1 MAQDAP
7 GGACEPAQASG
18 GVPGPVSP
26 LSAVLDAPRCDLL
39 SRPRHVLA
47 HALTFVRAAEE
58 TSRSPAS
65 WPLTVAGSR
74 SGVVKLPLVNPHATS
89 EVRHGTHHPVT
100 SCALCLT
107 SFCRAATRWTAL
119 WARGA
124 AHSSGVGV
132 RPSARSGRWVQPPFR
147 PPSPLSGQLLGS
159 LCVIFRLRPRNP
171 GCSADALPAIA
182 QGCGRN
188 QPKQSSRT
196 SLRYIG
202 VAPRRSATPG
212 SGSVRC
218 YATMQTDF
226 RRMVFPSD
234 FAWT

>member
-1 MAQDAP
+1 MAQGAP

-124 AHSSGVGV
+124 DHSSGVGGASISPV
-132 RPSARSGRWVQPPFR
+132 REVGSAAFPPTEPTLWSVAGLVVCDFSSAAAKSR
-147 PPSPLSGQLLGS
+147 LL
-159 LCVIFRLRPRNP
+159 C
-171 GCSADALPAIA
+171 
-182 QGCGRN
+182 
-188 QPKQSSRT
+188 
-196 SLRYIG
+196 
-202 VAPRRSATPG
+202 
-212 SGSVRC
+212 
-218 YATMQTDF
+218 
-226 RRMVFPSD
+226 
-234 FAWT
+234 

>member
-1 MAQDAP
+1 M
-7 GGACEPAQASG
+7 
-18 GVPGPVSP
+18 
-26 LSAVLDAPRCDLL
+26 LDAPRCDLL

-47 HALTFVRAAEE
+47 HALTFMRAAEE
-58 TSRSPAS
+58 ISRSPAS

-74 SGVVKLPLVNPHATS
+74 SGVVELPLVNPHATS

-119 WARGA
+119 CRRG
-124 AHSSGVGV
+124 GCPFVRCGGV
-132 RPSARSGRWVQPPFR
+132 RPSDRSGRWVQPPFR
-147 PPSPLSGQLLGS
+147 PPSPLSGQLLGW

-182 QGCGRN
+182 QGCGRH

-196 SLRYIG
+196 SLRYIDA
-202 VAPRRSATPG
+202 APRRSATPS

>member
-1 MAQDAP
+1 M
-7 GGACEPAQASG
+7 
-18 GVPGPVSP
+18 
-26 LSAVLDAPRCDLL
+26 SAALLPPRSDLL

-47 HALTFVRAAEE
+47 HALTFMRAAEE
-58 TSRSPAS
+58 ISRSPGS

-74 SGVVKLPLVNPHATS
+74 SGVVELPLVNPHATS

-124 AHSSGVGV
+124 ARSSGAGV
-132 RPSARSGRWVQPPFR
+132 RPSDRSGRWVQPPFR
-147 PPSPLSGQLLGS
+147 PPSPLSGQLLGW

-171 GCSADALPAIA
+171 GCSAETLPAIA
-182 QGCGRN
+182 QGCGRH

-196 SLRYIG
+196 SLRYIDA
-202 VAPRRSATPG
+202 APRRSATPS